1 MAASMD
7 FAFLLKKM
15 LTVLVTPVGMVLALL
30 ILAFLAIPTRKVLP
44 LPRQRRKDK
53 GAVESSEDGQENDE
67 EGSANEKEDTEAA
80 PEPVPLFTPQKQG
93 GAATFFVAGAI
104 FLLYGLSIEPVSNLL
119 VATVEKRVLSADS
132 IPDGFSATY
141 IVVLPSGVRDE
152 TLPLESRLSYV
163 SLARLHGGL
172 EWWKRFPEA
181 TLVFS
186 GTSEET
192 EAMKAVALRAE
203 VPEPQILEETEARD
217 TRGHAVYLGAIL
229 QQQPFLLVTS
239 ALHLPR
245 SLALFQGEGLHPVGV
260 PVDFL
265 ARVEGGI
272 EFEPRHL
279 LPKAMFLNRSERAL
293 HEMVGMIWAE
303 IRGQTS

>member
-1 MAASMD
+1 M
-7 FAFLLKKM
+7 
-15 LTVLVTPVGMVLALL
+15 
-30 ILAFLAIPTRKVLP
+30 R
-44 LPRQRRKDK
+44 
-53 GAVESSEDGQENDE
+53 
-67 EGSANEKEDTEAA
+67 
-80 PEPVPLFTPQKQG
+80 
-93 GAATFFVAGAI
+93 
-104 FLLYGLSIEPVSNLL
+104 
-119 VATVEKRVLSADS
+119 
-132 IPDGFSATY
+132 
-141 IVVLPSGVRDE
+141 
-152 TLPLESRLSYV
+152 
-163 SLARLHGGL
+163 
-172 EWWKRFPEA
+172 
-181 TLVFS
+181 
-186 GTSEET
+186 
-192 EAMKAVALRAE
+192 AVALRAE
-203 VPEPQILEETEARD
+203 VPESQILAETEARD

-229 QQQPFLLVTS
+229 QQEPFLLVTS